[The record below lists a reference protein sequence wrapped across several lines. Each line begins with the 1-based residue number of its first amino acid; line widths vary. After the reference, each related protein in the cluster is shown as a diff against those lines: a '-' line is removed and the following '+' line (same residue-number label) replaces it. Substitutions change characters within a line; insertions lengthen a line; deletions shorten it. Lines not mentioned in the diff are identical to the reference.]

1 MKKIFTILIVFA
13 TIITTSCSP
22 NSVARISYKE
32 LPHKYKDIKIN
43 KEIIVRGDHVYLTSI
58 RGSKHKIDT
67 KIYDIEIN
75 KNK

>member
-13 TIITTSCSP
+13 ALMVTSCSP

-43 KEIIVRGDHVYLTSI
+43 KEIIINGDHVYITSI
-58 RGSKHKIDT
+58 RGAKHKIDT
-67 KIYDIEIN
+67 KVYNVEIN
-75 KNK
+75 KD